1 MPLPSYQTNQEF
13 IDLFKIDRLGGI
25 ELIYKKHKRYCIDF
39 LLQYYP
45 VRADIEEIYN
55 DGVLVLHDKLLDP
68 SFELTCSIQTYL
80 NTICKN
86 QLFKKINRQKQFSSL
101 PDEFD
106 SEDWFEDEP
115 TQEPNVERELEVLR
129 LELNHMADSGK
140 KCYELFQLVYFEKYS
155 MAEIADLLGYTTAA
169 NASNQKYKCLQ
180 RLKKIMERTLGRR

>member
-1 MPLPSYQTNQEF
+1 M
-13 IDLFKIDRLGGI
+13 I
-25 ELIYKKHKRYCIDF
+25 HKRHKQYCIDF

-45 VRADIEEIYN
+45 VREDIEEIYN

-101 PDEFD
+101 PDEFN

-115 TQEPNVERELEVLR
+115 TQGPDVERELEVLR
-129 LELNHMADSGK
+129 QELNHMAASGK

-155 MAEIADLLGYTTAA
+155 MAEIADLLDYTTAA